1 MSRNNFISY
10 QLKMIIPVSCVILLS
25 YSVSLAQDQFRY
37 NDKGKRN
44 PFIPLVTSEGRLLK
58 LDKQESEGGLSLE
71 GIIFDKYGRS
81 FAIVN
86 GSVVGVGDVVAGYQV
101 LKIEEKKVIFI
112 KSGETVSIELKAE
125 DDQ

>member
-1 MSRNNFISY
+1 MSKNNFIGY
-10 QLKMIIPVSCVILLS
+10 RVKKIIPVFFVILFG
-25 YSVSLAQDQFRY
+25 YTFSLAQDQFKY

-58 LDKQESEGGLSLE
+58 LDKRESEGGLSLE

-86 GSVVGVGDVVAGYQV
+86 GNVVGVGDVVAGYQV
-101 LKIEEKKVIFI
+101 LKIEQKKVIFI